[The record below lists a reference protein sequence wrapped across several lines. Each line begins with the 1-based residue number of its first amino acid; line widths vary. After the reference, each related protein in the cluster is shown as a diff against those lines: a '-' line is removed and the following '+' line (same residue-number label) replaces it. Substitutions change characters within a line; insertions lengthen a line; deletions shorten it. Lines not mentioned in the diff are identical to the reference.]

1 MKELLH
7 TLKDNNLIFKSLE
20 ELDKKA
26 LGTRTKIGLYKAIDR
41 NGYFTVIFKIERKS
55 RILQKDV
62 LTYEQLVG
70 VISQSLEHNFKF
82 KIALINAPL
91 CSKAKA
97 LLKENG
103 WKVLIVDT

>member
-1 MKELLH
+1 MKEILH
-7 TLKDNNLIFKSLE
+7 ILKDNNLIYKSLE

-26 LGTRTKIGLYKAIDR
+26 LCTRTKIGLYKAIDLD
-41 NGYFTVIFKIERKS
+41 GYFTVLFSIERKS
-55 RILQKDV
+55 RVLQKDV
-62 LTYEQLVG
+62 LVYEQLVQT
-70 VISQSLEHNFKF
+70 ISQSVDHNFKF

-103 WKVLIVDT
+103 WKVLHEVI